1 MVLGLE
7 NLRTYR
13 FEDLFL
19 TCSYEIFPSHSTL
32 KENLGIAVSILAK
45 LQTGARWFDFWKR
58 REIFLFF
65 SKMFRTD
72 LGSIQNLK
80 PGVISQ
86 G

>member
-32 KENLGIAVSILAK
+32 KENLSIAVSILAK
-45 LQTGARWFDFWKR
+45 LQTGAPRFDFWKR

-65 SKMFRTD
+65 FQNVQT
-72 LGSIQNLK
+72 GSRVH
-80 PGVISQ
+80 PES
-86 G
+86 